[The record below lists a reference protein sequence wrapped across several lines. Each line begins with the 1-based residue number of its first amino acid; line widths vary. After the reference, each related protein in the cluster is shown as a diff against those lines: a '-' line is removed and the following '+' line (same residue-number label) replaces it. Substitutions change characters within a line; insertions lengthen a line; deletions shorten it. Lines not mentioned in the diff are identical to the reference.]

1 MTGGV
6 FARLFSL
13 LASGSSVWGLLLLT
27 ALALL
32 LIVSVNVVQV
42 SRRRRGLRCFALPP
56 MRNWLLGHLGIVSPQ
71 DGLFRSRQVDGIVD
85 SHLLRL

>member
-1 MTGGV
+1 MVTGGV

-13 LASGSSVWGLLLLT
+13 LASFGSAGGLFQLT

-32 LIVSVNVVQV
+32 LVISVNVLQV

-56 MRNWLLGHLGIVSPQ
+56 MRNWLLGHLGIVSSL
-71 DGLFRSRQVDGIVD
+71 DGLPF
-85 SHLLRL
+85 LLEADLI